1 MAAASSFGSYVATFG
16 PHVAPIRS
24 LLGHIAIL
32 SGVTPPTWVLPHWE
46 VDVANSE
53 KCSPDTQ
60 NLYLSVGGIISLG
73 IGGGVSKAIG
83 PSLNNFAP
91 GIHSRWGRAH
101 RLPPIEYR
109 RWHMPPH
116 RSCNDIEP
124 QRTNRRPNRHPLT
137 GSRMNRPT
145 AKHPS

>member
-53 KCSPDTQ
+53 NRSPDTQ
-60 NLYLSVGGIISLG
+60 NLNLSVGGIISLG
-73 IGGGVSKAIG
+73 IGGAVCK
-83 PSLNNFAP
+83 
-91 GIHSRWGRAH
+91 
-101 RLPPIEYR
+101 
-109 RWHMPPH
+109 
-116 RSCNDIEP
+116 
-124 QRTNRRPNRHPLT
+124 
-137 GSRMNRPT
+137 
-145 AKHPS
+145 

>member
-24 LLGHIAIL
+24 LLGHIALL

-91 GIHSRWGRAH
+91 GIHSLWGRAH

-116 RSCNDIEP
+116 RPCNDIEP
-124 QRTNRRPNRHPLT
+124 QRINRRPNRHPLT

>member
-24 LLGHIAIL
+24 LLGHIALL

-53 KCSPDTQ
+53 KCSHDTQ
-60 NLYLSVGGIISLG
+60 NLYLSVGGIISRG

-124 QRTNRRPNRHPLT
+124 QRPNRRPNRHPLI

>member
-53 KCSPDTQ
+53 KCSHDTQ

-124 QRTNRRPNRHPLT
+124 QRPNRRPNRHPLI

>member
-24 LLGHIAIL
+24 LLGHIALL

-101 RLPPIEYR
+101 RLPPSNIEGGT
-109 RWHMPPH
+109 
-116 RSCNDIEP
+116 CL
-124 QRTNRRPNRHPLT
+124 RTGHATTLSPNELT
-137 GSRMNRPT
+137 EGPT
-145 AKHPS
+145 DTLSPEVE